1 MFVSALL
8 LAASLQTTPSYDPQA
23 QLTKALE
30 IARTHSYRTDQ
41 IDWPVLEAK
50 VRAAAEGADDVV
62 DLLPAYVTLTQEL
75 GDNHSFIRPTQAI
88 SDGWRDRRGGPLVVP
103 RSTPPLPP
111 ATSTFRGRR
120 AVEARTTALPS
131 GAGARVITVPRMFGG
146 GDPAATYA
154 ADMVQAVLTDAATTC
169 GYVIDLRGNV
179 GGNLWPMA
187 TGLSPLLG
195 DGPFGKTKDA
205 SGQIASTAEV
215 RQGSAVL
222 PSGQV
227 LVSAT
232 GWRSEPALATRPVA
246 VLLDD
251 AVGSSGEAIAI
262 AFQGRVHTR
271 SFGQRTRGLATSNR
285 EFDLGDGVTLGIASA
300 WMTDRGGRHYPD
312 GVFPDQPV
320 PHGDGDPVD
329 PDDAVVEA
337 AKIWL
342 AAQPGCAPS
351 DL

>member
-1 MFVSALL
+1 MPLFALMFATALQ
-8 LAASLQTTPSYDPQA
+8 STPAYDPQA

-30 IARTHSYRTDQ
+30 IARVHSYRTAE
-41 IDWPVLEAK
+41 IDWPALETK

-111 ATSTFRGRR
+111 ATSAFRDRR

-131 GAGARVITVPRMFGG
+131 GASARVIVVPRMFGG

-154 ADMVQAVLTDAATTC
+154 AEMVQAVLADAATTC
-169 GYVIDLRGNV
+169 GYVVDLRGNV
-179 GGNLWPMA
+179 GGNVWPMA

-195 DGPFGKTKDA
+195 DGAFGRTQDA
-205 SGQIASTAEV
+205 DGQTAFTGQL
-215 RQGSAVL
+215 RQGSAAL

-232 GWRSEPALATRPVA
+232 GWRPEPALATRPVA

-262 AFQGRVHTR
+262 AFRGRTHTR

-300 WMTDRGGRHYPD
+300 WMVDRDGRHYPD
-312 GVFPDQPV
+312 GVPPDQPV
-320 PHGDGDPVD
+320 PHGDGEAAD

-342 AAQPGCAPS
+342 AAQPGCAPAA
-351 DL
+351 

>member
-1 MFVSALL
+1 MPLSALL
-8 LAASLQTTPSYDPQA
+8 LAMALQSPPAYDPQA

-30 IARTHSYRTDQ
+30 IARANSYRTNE
-41 IDWPVLEAK
+41 IDWPALEAK
-50 VRAAAEGADDVV
+50 VRAAAQGADDVV

-88 SDGWRDRRGGPLVVP
+88 SDGWRDRHGGPLVVP

-111 ATSTFRGRR
+111 ATSAFRGRR
-120 AVEARTTALPS
+120 AVEARTVALPS
-131 GAGARVITVPRMFGG
+131 GAGARVIVVPRMFGG

-154 ADMVQAVLTDAATTC
+154 SEMVQAVLAETATTC
-169 GYVIDLRGNV
+169 GYVVDLRGNV
-179 GGNLWPMA
+179 GGNVWPMA

-195 DGPFGKTKDA
+195 DGPFGRTRDA
-205 SGQIASTAEV
+205 DGQPASTAEV
-215 RQGSAVL
+215 RQGAAVL
-222 PSGQV
+222 PSGEV
-227 LVSAT
+227 MVSAT
-232 GWRSEPALATRPVA
+232 GWRFEPVLATRPVA

-262 AFQGRVHTR
+262 AFKGRAHTR

-300 WMTDRGGRHYPD
+300 WMTDRDGRHYPD
-312 GVFPDQPV
+312 GVPPDQSV
-320 PHGDGDPVD
+320 PHGDGDAVD

-337 AKIWL
+337 AKTWL
-342 AAQPGCAPS
+342 AAQPGCAAA
-351 DL
+351 